1 MKLRFKA
8 LIVAIGLASVALTTG
23 CATSMPLGLIN
34 TMITTPVTVGN
45 GEIKWERTGEA
56 SCYSL
61 LGLFAW
67 GDSSINAACK
77 ESNIHRVGWV
87 STRVHNVLGIYGVYT
102 TIVYGQAE

>member
-1 MKLRFKA
+1 MKLKMKT
-8 LIVAIGLASVALTTG
+8 LIVAICLASIALTTG
-23 CATSMPLGLIN
+23 CATAVPMGLVN

-45 GEIKWERTGEA
+45 GEIKYERTGEA

-67 GDSSINAACK
+67 GDSSINTACK